1 MKIVIVGCTH
11 AGTAAVVNL
20 KELHPESEITIYEK
34 NDNLSFLSCGIAL
47 NVGGVIKETKNQYK
61 KSMAERLNS
70 GIEDKDELK
79 SLISSFEMIIK
90 ALSHDSQLII
100 VNEYVEQKEN
110 EWWVDYY
117 SRATYYRLK
126 TRALEEFLF
135 YVNVY

>member
-1 MKIVIVGCTH
+1 MYCLENMNYYPQVST
-11 AGTAAVVNL
+11 
-20 KELHPESEITIYEK
+20 S
-34 NDNLSFLSCGIAL
+34 
-47 NVGGVIKETKNQYK
+47 VIKETKNQYK

>member
-1 MKIVIVGCTH
+1 MK
-11 AGTAAVVNL
+11 GTNTLTFKQKQAVVKSLFKQYHRAKLRLYCLENMNYY
-20 KELHPESEITIYEK
+20 PQVST
-34 NDNLSFLSCGIAL
+34 S
-47 NVGGVIKETKNQYK
+47 VIKETK
-61 KSMAERLNS
+61 NS

-135 YVNVY
+135 YVNVYWNNIIIFLEMVII

>member
-1 MKIVIVGCTH
+1 MK
-11 AGTAAVVNL
+11 GTNTLTFKQKQAVVKSLFKQYHRAKLRLYCLENMNYY
-20 KELHPESEITIYEK
+20 PQVITR
-34 NDNLSFLSCGIAL
+34 
-47 NVGGVIKETKNQYK
+47 VIKETKNQYK

>member
-1 MKIVIVGCTH
+1 
-11 AGTAAVVNL
+11 
-20 KELHPESEITIYEK
+20 
-34 NDNLSFLSCGIAL
+34 
-47 NVGGVIKETKNQYK
+47 
-61 KSMAERLNS
+61 
-70 GIEDKDELK
+70 
-79 SLISSFEMIIK
+79 MIIK